1 MQTIKNSEAK
11 VRALAHDLR
20 DMPGALL
27 PILHRVQNEFGY
39 LPKESIAL
47 VASELN
53 LSRAEVHGVISFY
66 HDFRQDPPADHI
78 VEICRAEA
86 CQAVG
91 ARALQETLEQ
101 TLSTKVII
109 RRNCKATC
117 SPRQNSFNNRRTRL
131 LSYVGFDPF
140 EQRER
145 AKAVFECDFL
155 TVTVQQPLGWI
166 DLLAERDD
174 NEDRNQSGHQPQ

>member
-1 MQTIKNSEAK
+1 MGTIKNSEVK
-11 VRALAHDLR
+11 VRAIAHNLH

-39 LPKESIAL
+39 LPKDSVPV

-66 HDFRQDPPADHI
+66 HDFRQEPPASHI

-91 ARALQETLEQ
+91 ARALQEKLEL
-101 TLSTKVII
+101 TLSAKVGHKSPDGNMMLKAVYCLG
-109 RRNCKATC
+109 NCACGPNIKIDGKIHGRVSAD
-117 SPRQNSFNNRRTRL
+117 RVAEL
-131 LSYVGFDPF
+131 LS
-140 EQRER
+140 
-145 AKAVFECDFL
+145 
-155 TVTVQQPLGWI
+155 QQVAAGEGKI
-166 DLLAERDD
+166 E
-174 NEDRNQSGHQPQ
+174 